1 MTIAKSSGSQ
11 VHLGVSPL
19 SWTNDVLAELGGD
32 IPLEVC
38 LKDAADNGYDGV
50 ELGRKFPREAHELLS
65 KLSSY
70 GLRLATG
77 WHSGFLTE
85 RSVEAEWKAAA
96 DHVQLLES
104 CGCQVLVYGECGM
117 MEGNAPWDEPLSRGT
132 KLKTIDLAAYAE
144 RLTEFSVGLN
154 RRGIKLA
161 YHYHLKMVVETAEE
175 IAAFCE
181 ATPPEVGLL
190 LDTGHAYAAGADYG
204 EILRRFGDRVVH
216 KEGNFQGSPRLTT
229 AVGQQQNRLKSL
241 GGARDRSSEAPTIH
255 LKDVRRN
262 VLDWARKND
271 ATFNTAV
278 REGLFTVPGD
288 GNLDF
293 TEIGKF
299 VRSSGYSG
307 WTVVEAEQDPTK
319 APPRIY
325 TEKAYQY
332 VKKLLF

>member
-1 MTIAKSSGSQ
+1 MTVSKISGSQ
-11 VHLGVSPL
+11 VSLGVSPL

-38 LKDAADNGYDGV
+38 LKDAADNGYEGV
-50 ELGRKFPREAHELLS
+50 ELGRKFPREAHELWS
-65 KLSSY
+65 KLSGY

-77 WHSGFLTE
+77 WYSGYLTE

-117 MEGNAPWDEPLSRGT
+117 MEGNSPWDEPLSRGT
-132 KLKTIDLAAYAE
+132 KLKSIDLAAYAE

-216 KEGNFQGSPRLTT
+216 
-229 AVGQQQNRLKSL
+229 
-241 GGARDRSSEAPTIH
+241 IH

-271 ATFNTAV
+271 VTFNTAV

-293 TEIGKF
+293 AEIGKF

-307 WTVVEAEQDPTK
+307 WAVVEAEQDPAK